1 MIKIF
6 KQTFQIFLLLTNV
19 MLAAN
24 IPDSGTIL
32 NEIKPSLKLGEKK
45 SPALPKQD
53 YETLITGDDIVKVL
67 VNKFEIQNNTVFSTE
82 VLHEL
87 IKEHEG
93 KELTIVGIKKVADI
107 ITQYYRKQGYFVARA
122 YIPAQN
128 LNHNIVKITV
138 IEGFYGAFHIKNSS
152 TVKDTVIKKYLSKFD
167 EKGVIYLD
175 DLERQI
181 FLINSLSGLQIVD
194 AQIAPGEAVGSSDF
208 TLTIESSKKIE
219 GYVLV
224 DNYGNKYTGDERLN
238 IGATLNSAFGY
249 ADALNLFVLNSFTDE
264 LKYGKL
270 AYSLPIGD
278 FGMTSN
284 IGISALKYTLGESYK
299 ALDAHGNATLLEA
312 GVSYPIIK
320 TRLRSLDIQ
329 GQFVHRTMLDWMNNE
344 KDKKT
349 IDDFT
354 VSLNSSESM
363 NLLELSSSL
372 ATVISFTYGHKN
384 LNSPTAK
391 INDEIAQ
398 TAGSFSKA
406 NLNLTHTLQ
415 LNDNMILTTRFDA
428 QTSFN
433 RNLDSSQELSVGGA
447 YGTRAYGDNEL
458 SGDKGVF
465 FSTELGYDL
474 PEVQNLSHRVGI
486 FYDTAKIW
494 KNTNTWTGL
503 TDNTRRL
510 SDIGLSYTASYEN
523 IHFKTS
529 YARGF
534 GNDSTPVSEE
544 SKNKFLAQLFWLF

>member
-1 MIKIF
+1 MKRII
-6 KQTFQIFLLLTNV
+6 TLVLLTNV

-53 YETLITGDDIVKVL
+53 YETPITGDDMVKVL
-67 VNKFEIQNNTVFSTE
+67 VNKFEIENNTVFSTE

-93 KELTIVGIKKVADI
+93 KELTIVGIKKVADL

-138 IEGFYGAFHIKNSS
+138 IEGIYGAFHIKNSS
-152 TVKDTVIKKYLSKFD
+152 TIKDTVIKKYLSKFD

-208 TLTIESSKKIE
+208 TLTIEPSKKVE

-249 ADALNLFVLNSFTDE
+249 ADSLNFFVLNSFTDE
-264 LKYGKL
+264 LKYGRL

-284 IGISALKYTLGESYK
+284 LGISALKYTLGESYK

-354 VSLNSSESM
+354 VSLNSFETM
-363 NLLELSSSL
+363 NFFELSSSL
-372 ATVISFTYGHKN
+372 ASGISFTYGHKN

-406 NLNLTHTLQ
+406 NLNLTHDLQ
-415 LNDNMILTTRFDA
+415 LNDNMTLTTRFDA

-458 SGDKGVF
+458 SGDKGIF
-465 FSTELGYDL
+465 FSIELGYDL

-510 SDIGLSYTASYEN
+510 SDIGLSYNASFEN

-529 YARGF
+529 YAHGF

>member
-1 MIKIF
+1 MKKII
-6 KQTFQIFLLLTNV
+6 TLVLLVNV
-19 MLAAN
+19 MFAAN

-53 YETLITGDDIVKVL
+53 YETPITGDDIVKVL
-67 VNKFEIQNNTVFSTE
+67 VNKFEIENNTVFSTE

-138 IEGFYGAFHIKNSS
+138 IEGIYGAFHIKNSS
-152 TVKDTVIKKYLSKFD
+152 TIKDTVIKKYLSKFD

-208 TLTIESSKKIE
+208 TLTIEPSKKVE

-264 LKYGKL
+264 LKYGRL

-278 FGMTSN
+278 FGMISN

-329 GQFVHRTMLDWMNNE
+329 GLFVHRTMLDWMNNE

-354 VSLNSSESM
+354 VSLNSFETM
-363 NLLELSSSL
+363 NFLELSSSL
-372 ATVISFTYGHKN
+372 ASGISFTYGHKN
-384 LNSPTAK
+384 LKSPTAK

-406 NLNLTHTLQ
+406 NLNLTHALQ
-415 LNDNMILTTRFDA
+415 LNDNMTLTTRFDA

-458 SGDKGVF
+458 SGDKGIF

-494 KNTNTWTGL
+494 KNTKTWTGL

-510 SDIGLSYTASYEN
+510 SDIGLSYNASFEN
-523 IHFKTS
+523 FHFKTS
-529 YARGF
+529 YAHGF

>member
-1 MIKIF
+1 MKKII
-6 KQTFQIFLLLTNV
+6 TLVLLVNV
-19 MLAAN
+19 MFAAN

-53 YETLITGDDIVKVL
+53 YETPITGDDMVKVL
-67 VNKFEIQNNTVFSTE
+67 VNKFEIENNTVFSTE

-93 KELTIVGIKKVADI
+93 KELTIVGIKKVADL

-138 IEGFYGAFHIKNSS
+138 IEGIYGAFHIKNSS
-152 TVKDTVIKKYLSKFD
+152 TIKDTVIKKYLSKLD

-208 TLTIESSKKIE
+208 TLTIEPSKKVE
-219 GYVLV
+219 GYVVV

-249 ADALNLFVLNSFTDE
+249 ADSLNFFVLNSFTDE

-270 AYSLPIGD
+270 SYSLPIGD

-284 IGISALKYTLGESYK
+284 LGISALKYTLGESYK

-406 NLNLTHTLQ
+406 NLNLTHDLQ
-415 LNDNMILTTRFDA
+415 LNDNMTLTTRFDA

-510 SDIGLSYTASYEN
+510 SDIGLSYNASYEN

>member
-1 MIKIF
+1 MKKII
-6 KQTFQIFLLLTNV
+6 TLVLLVNV
-19 MLAAN
+19 MFAAN

-53 YETLITGDDIVKVL
+53 YETPITGDDVVKVF
-67 VNKFEIQNNTVFSTE
+67 VNKFEIENNTVFSTE
-82 VLHEL
+82 VLHAL

-138 IEGFYGAFHIKNSS
+138 IEGIYGAFHIKNSS
-152 TVKDTVIKKYLSKFD
+152 TIKDTVIKKYLSKFD

-208 TLTIESSKKIE
+208 TLTIEPSKKVK

-238 IGATLNSAFGY
+238 IGATLNSPFGY

-278 FGMTSN
+278 FGMISN

-354 VSLNSSESM
+354 VSLNSFETM
-363 NLLELSSSL
+363 NFLELFSSL
-372 ATVISFTYGHKN
+372 ASGISFTYGHKN

-406 NLNLTHTLQ
+406 NLNLTHALQ
-415 LNDNMILTTRFDA
+415 LNDNMTLTTRFDA

-458 SGDKGVF
+458 SGDKGIF

-494 KNTNTWTGL
+494 KNTKTWTGL

-510 SDIGLSYTASYEN
+510 SDIGLSYNASYEN

>member
-1 MIKIF
+1 VS
-6 KQTFQIFLLLTNV
+6 LLVPLCKY
-19 MLAAN
+19 
-24 IPDSGTIL
+24 S
-32 NEIKPSLKLGEKK
+32 
-45 SPALPKQD
+45 Q
-53 YETLITGDDIVKVL
+53 
-67 VNKFEIQNNTVFSTE
+67 
-82 VLHEL
+82 L

-406 NLNLTHTLQ
+406 NLNLTHALQ

-534 GNDSTPVSEE
+534 GNDATPVSEE